1 MISNYVLRTKID
13 SLKKQKVAIVL
24 EKEQAVAAIRALG
37 ITKQAAWKQ
46 KKGMLDRIEEADLE
60 QRNVLAERMR
70 ELQAAWRQTNTTTH
84 RRKGIVNKGVGDI
97 LGYTNTDGQA
107 RMVAAEVKTLS
118 DRLSPDQREFLGNL
132 SKAGGIAYIA
142 TQVNNQV
149 QLIPF
154 DEYVI
159 THRTQ

>member
-1 MISNYVLRTKID
+1 MTTSLTISPFRELSASD
-13 SLKKQKVAIVL
+13 
-24 EKEQAVAAIRALG
+24 
-37 ITKQAAWKQ
+37 ITKTALLLLK
-46 KKGMLDRIEEADLE
+46 
-60 QRNVLAERMR
+60 
-70 ELQAAWRQTNTTTH
+70 LQHICAWRQTNTTTH

-97 LGYTNTDGQA
+97 LGYTQNGQA
-107 RMVAAEVKTLS
+107 RMVAAEVKTIG

-154 DEYVI
+154 D
-159 THRTQ
+159 